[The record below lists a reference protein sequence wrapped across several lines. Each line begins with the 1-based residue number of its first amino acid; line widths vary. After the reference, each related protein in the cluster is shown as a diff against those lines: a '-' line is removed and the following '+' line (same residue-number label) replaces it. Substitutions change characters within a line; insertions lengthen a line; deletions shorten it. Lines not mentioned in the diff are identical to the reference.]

1 MASVCNVRNTD
12 KDEPYNRTGW
22 GESWGGHGGP
32 PLQLLICR
40 GGPSVATPLGIAFA
54 VQLPPYMKKKKL
66 YTAREHPAHTNGDS
80 FDEHIARNVE
90 AIIALDK
97 DAKTKRT
104 RSELVA
110 DAIAKFCGSVTFVW
124 LNALFFL
131 LWILI
136 NTIPGI
142 DHIDPFPFT
151 FLTLVLSVEAI
162 FLSTF
167 ILISQN
173 LASRIAERRNHLD
186 LQINLL
192 SEQENTQMIALLEA
206 IAEKVGA
213 DISNVT
219 KVEVLREEME
229 PERIAEEI
237 EQREEK
243 T

>member
-1 MASVCNVRNTD
+1 
-12 KDEPYNRTGW
+12 
-22 GESWGGHGGP
+22 
-32 PLQLLICR
+32 
-40 GGPSVATPLGIAFA
+40 
-54 VQLPPYMKKKKL
+54 MKTKKL
-66 YTAREHPAHTNGDS
+66 YTALEHPAHTNGES
-80 FDEHIARNVE
+80 ADEHIAKNVE

-97 DAKTKRT
+97 AAKTKRT

-110 DAIAKFCGSVTFVW
+110 DAIAQFCGSVTFVW
-124 LNALFFL
+124 VNALFFL
-131 LWILI
+131 FWIAI

-213 DISNVT
+213 DTSKVTNV
-219 KVEVLREEME
+219 EALREEME
-229 PERIAEEI
+229 PGRLAEEI

-243 T
+243 V

>member
-1 MASVCNVRNTD
+1 
-12 KDEPYNRTGW
+12 
-22 GESWGGHGGP
+22 
-32 PLQLLICR
+32 
-40 GGPSVATPLGIAFA
+40 
-54 VQLPPYMKKKKL
+54 MKKRKPHK
-66 YTAREHPAHTNGDS
+66 TSDHPAHTNGETI
-80 FDEHIARNVE
+80 DEHIAKNVE
-90 AIIALDK
+90 AIISLDK
-97 DAKTKRT
+97 AAKTKRT

-110 DAIAKFCGSVTFVW
+110 DVIAQFCGSVTFVW
-124 LNALFFL
+124 ANALFFFF
-131 LWILI
+131 WIAI

-142 DHIDPFPFT
+142 DHLDPFPFT

-192 SEQENTQMIALLEA
+192 SEQENTQMIGLLEA

-213 DISNVT
+213 DTSHVT

-229 PERIAEEI
+229 PERLAEEI
-237 EQREEK
+237 EQREEDV
-243 T
+243 

>member
-1 MASVCNVRNTD
+1 
-12 KDEPYNRTGW
+12 
-22 GESWGGHGGP
+22 
-32 PLQLLICR
+32 
-40 GGPSVATPLGIAFA
+40 
-54 VQLPPYMKKKKL
+54 MKTKKL
-66 YTAREHPAHTNGDS
+66 YTAHEHHAQTNGQS
-80 FDEHIARNVE
+80 VDEHIAKNVE
-90 AIIALDK
+90 AIVALDK
-97 DAKTKRT
+97 SAKTKRT

-110 DAIAKFCGSVTFVW
+110 DAIARFCGSVTFVW
-124 LNALFFL
+124 VNALFFL
-131 LWILI
+131 FWIAI

-173 LASRIAERRNHLD
+173 LESRIAERRNHLD

-213 DISNVT
+213 DTSNVT
-219 KVEVLREEME
+219 NVEVLREEME
-229 PERIAEEI
+229 PERLAEEI
-237 EQREEK
+237 EQREEREN
-243 T
+243 